1 MKRKSMSLLALLL
14 VFSML
19 LSPLSSIKADAAAS
33 ELAEESSAALSEEK
47 KEPAAEESSAASEEK
62 KEPAAK
68 ESSTASEDKKE
79 PEAAESTEA
88 EKESKAESTAAESS
102 TETGGT
108 KEAAGT
114 ASAEESSTAAK
125 ESCAAETQSA
135 AESGAE
141 PTSAADAG
149 EKNIDTAQ
157 TALLAAGGDEQP
169 VKPTAAISGVTVVKN
184 DGGTY
189 GMFPITNPTCT
200 VKGNMI
206 EISFQTGAKKTFD
219 WLYLGYQS
227 DGSKPGYFTGVKTG
241 ETCEFTIQVPLSSGN
256 SWIPVSVGRSDQGTW
271 SENYLWMSIPKV
283 LVITKQP
290 EAVSKKAG
298 ETVTLKAEA
307 DGEGVTYQW
316 QYSSDGSGWTD
327 CTGDS
332 AQAAAYSFTMEAALA
347 GQYRCMVK
355 DSAGA
360 EAVTDAVKVSA
371 ASEQEGYLANDGI
384 TAVYGS
390 DDAKKPGQAYTMFKI
405 AASKAV
411 VKGDG
416 IDVTIWVSPASS
428 GKFSYDAIYIGMKD
442 DDPKEPVVLGETD
455 ADKNL
460 QKFQFTVSSSVMGG
474 EVHFVP
480 RSASKGTWSTSSS
493 LAFQIPALDSFKK
506 PSEIT
511 ITSQP
516 ASETVIG
523 AGAEVILSV
532 EASGEAGA
540 VLSYQWQYS
549 ADGNEWTDC
558 TGDSAKT
565 PEYRFIMSED
575 LAGQYRCV
583 ITDGNGT
590 TATSSTAAVRVPSAP
605 VVTGSTVKVVKDNGA
620 EFAMF
625 KVGESTVTAEG
636 EELEITISTANT
648 SFDKIYLGFKDDASK
663 TPVIAGTKLASGG
676 WTFNFRVP
684 AADKGKVLPVSLGYP
699 EGSAKDWY
707 TNQYLWIYIPDEG
720 IEELPTETD
729 TIKAIAGGTG
739 ASYNNFAVVSSK
751 AVLKGDTVILTLYV
765 KGNTWTKLYQG
776 VQSDANKT
784 VTCTGSYDGDTDRTA
799 FTFQVPAKKQGM
811 NIPITPGNAGGWF
824 SYARD
829 LFINVPNLAGN
840 ANTTED
846 GTYDLYGSAYPVS
859 NYTSLS
865 FERGSSLTINGS
877 VATVTLITQARDYDK
892 LYIGLASD
900 ADSVKDAKAVDAVPR
915 TDIGDTYKS
924 FTFTIPAADL
934 GKEISYVVHV
944 EKSNAWSEKS
954 GSFFINGIL
963 NKTGDLP
970 DPDPEPVDPTVPSDG
985 TYKVTVDSSA
995 AMFRVV
1001 DCVLTVK
1008 NGKMSA
1014 VLTLSGTGYDYLYVG
1029 TAADAEKAD
1038 KSSWAP
1044 FVKDTGGK
1052 YTYMIPVEALDKG
1065 IAVAAHSI
1073 KNDKWYDRTLTFRS
1087 EGMEAITPAIAD
1099 GVYTIEADSS
1109 AAMFRVVGCVLTVKN
1124 GKMSAVLT
1132 LSGTGYDYLYVG
1144 TSAEAENADKSS
1156 WAPFVKDANG
1166 KYTYTIP
1173 VAALDQGISVA
1184 AHSIK
1189 NDRWYD
1195 RTLTFRS
1202 ETMKKIGDISGGGD
1216 EPVTP
1221 VDPDDGKDDGN
1232 QPDVIPDNDGK
1243 ADNESKYESDTSG
1256 STGRVDSATTLA
1268 DGVYKPDKFSWS
1280 GGTGRV
1286 RISCNK
1292 ITVKNGQAYAT
1303 LVFSSDSYQYVKANG
1318 NTYYTTKSGGTATVV
1333 IPIALNKNNKILGMT
1348 TKMSATHEIEYTIFV
1363 YLAAAANG
1371 EAAGEN
1377 SNEKLDETAPQIIG
1391 LEYQSETKLDY
1402 AEYFKIYHY
1411 DQDIVLL
1418 EIDLTKDTARDP
1430 EKLAEEKDGGQAE
1443 TVKNDGQ
1450 EKTKASAETETVT
1463 EDGEELVPSEGEIA
1477 AELYKGN
1484 VVKYLLVPEDTE
1496 IPVGLEQDMIIVRM
1510 PVDKTYAASDEIL
1523 ETMETLGILDN
1534 LAAVGCEQKDCEIDS
1549 VTERMTVKDGEKE
1562 ADVIFGGQ
1570 YDLPDYKALIKKET
1584 NLAVLPGELLPREN
1598 EEEEA
1603 DGREKAAEQNSGE
1616 ATSGAEAE
1624 ELTAEEQT
1632 ERFEELT
1639 GNLAMFNIPV
1649 IIDRSADE
1657 ETELAKY
1664 EWIKVYGVLFGCE
1677 EKADQL
1683 FEAAVEKAAQQENR

>member
-1 MKRKSMSLLALLL
+1 MKQKGMSLLALLL

-19 LSPLSSIKADAAAS
+19 LSPLSNIGADAAAS
-33 ELAEESSAALSEEK
+33 ELTEESGAALSEEMKEPAAEESSAASEEK
-47 KEPAAEESSAASEEK
+47 KEPEPEESSAASEEK

-79 PEAAESTEA
+79 PAAAERTETG
-88 EKESKAESTAAESS
+88 KESKAES
-102 TETGGT
+102 
-108 KEAAGT
+108 
-114 ASAEESSTAAK
+114 SAAAK
-125 ESCAAETQSA
+125 ESSAAETLA
-135 AESGAE
+135 ASESGAE
-141 PTSAADAG
+141 PTSVADAG
-149 EKNIDTAQ
+149 EKNNDTVQ
-157 TALLAAGGDEQP
+157 TALLAANVDEQP
-169 VKPTAAISGVTVVKN
+169 VKPTAAISGVMVLKN
-184 DGGTY
+184 DGSQY
-189 GMFPITNPTCT
+189 GMFPITNAACT
-200 VKGNMI
+200 VKGDVI

-227 DGSKPGYFTGVKTG
+227 DGSKPGYFTGVRTG
-241 ETCEFTIQVPLSSGN
+241 NTCEFTIQVPVSSGN
-256 SWIPVSVGRSDQGTW
+256 NWIPVSVGRSDQGTW

-283 LVITKQP
+283 LLITKQP

-298 ETVTLKAEA
+298 EIAVLSVEA

-332 AQAAAYSFTMEAALA
+332 AQAADYSFTMEAVLA

-360 EAVTDAVKVSA
+360 EAVTNVVKVSA

-416 IDVTIWVSPASS
+416 IEVTIWVSPASS
-428 GKFSYDAIYIGMKD
+428 GKFSYDAIYIGKKD
-442 DDPKEPVVLGETD
+442 DDPKEPVVFGETD

-460 QKFQFTVSSSVMGG
+460 QKFQFTVSSSAMGG

-493 LAFQIPALDSFKK
+493 LAFQIPAPDNFKK

-516 ASETVIG
+516 ASETVTG
-523 AGAEVILSV
+523 AGAEVILTA
-532 EASGEAGA
+532 EASGEDGTA
-540 VLSYQWQYS
+540 LSYQWQYS
-549 ADGNEWTDC
+549 ADGSQWTDC
-558 TGDSAKT
+558 IGDSAKT
-565 PEYRFIMSED
+565 AEYRFTMSED

-590 TATSSTAAVRVPSAP
+590 TATSSTAAVRMPSAP
-605 VVTGSTVKVVKDNGA
+605 VITGSTVKVVKDNGA

-625 KVGESTVTAEG
+625 KVGESTVIADG

-648 SFDKIYLGFKDDASK
+648 SFDKLYLGFKDDASK
-663 TPVIAGTKLASGG
+663 TPVTMGTKLASGG
-676 WTFNFRVP
+676 WTFTFRVL

-699 EGSAKDWY
+699 EGSVKDWY
-707 TNQYLWIYIPDEG
+707 TNLYLWIYIPDEG
-720 IEELPTETD
+720 IETLPTETD

-739 ASYNNFAVVSSK
+739 ASYNNFTVVSSK
-751 AVLKGDTVILTLYV
+751 AVLKGNTMILTLYV
-765 KGNTWTKLYQG
+765 KGNTWSKLYQG
-776 VQSDANKT
+776 VQSDTNKT
-784 VTCTGSYDGDTDRTA
+784 VTCTGSYDRDTDRTA

-811 NIPITPGNAGGWF
+811 NIPITPGNDSGWF

-829 LFINVPNLAGN
+829 LFINVPNLAGIT
-840 ANTTED
+840 NTMAD

-859 NYTSLS
+859 NYTSLC

-877 VATVTLITQARDYDK
+877 MATVTLVTQAREYDK

-900 ADSVKDAKAVDAVPR
+900 SDSVKDAKSVKAVPR

-924 FTFTIPAADL
+924 FTFTIPTADL
-934 GKEISYVVHV
+934 GKEISYVVHA
-944 EKSNAWSEKS
+944 EKSNVWSEKS
-954 GSFFINGIL
+954 GSFFINGL
-963 NKTGDLP
+963 LDKTGDLP
-970 DPDPEPVDPTVPSDG
+970 DQDPEPADPAVPSDG
-985 TYKVTVDSSA
+985 SYKVTVDSSA
-995 AMFRVV
+995 AMFRVM
-1001 DCVLTVK
+1001 DCILTVK

-1014 VLTLSGTGYDYLYVG
+1014 VLTLSGTGYDYLYLG

-1038 KSSWAP
+1038 KFSWAP
-1044 FVKDTGGK
+1044 FVKDASGK
-1052 YTYMIPVEALDKG
+1052 YTYTIPVAALDQG

-1087 EGMEAITPAIAD
+1087 E
-1099 GVYTIEADSS
+1099 
-1109 AAMFRVVGCVLTVKN
+1109 
-1124 GKMSAVLT
+1124 
-1132 LSGTGYDYLYVG
+1132 
-1144 TSAEAENADKSS
+1144 
-1156 WAPFVKDANG
+1156 
-1166 KYTYTIP
+1166 
-1173 VAALDQGISVA
+1173 
-1184 AHSIK
+1184 
-1189 NDRWYD
+1189 
-1195 RTLTFRS
+1195 
-1202 ETMKKIGDISGGGD
+1202 TMKKIGDISGGED

-1221 VDPDDGKDDGN
+1221 VDPDNGKDDGN

-1243 ADNESKYESDTSG
+1243 ADSESKYESDTSG
-1256 STGRVDSATTLA
+1256 STGRVNSATTLA

-1318 NTYYTTKSGGTATVV
+1318 NTYYATKSGGTATVV
-1333 IPIALNKNNKILGMT
+1333 IPVALNKNNKILGMT
-1348 TKMSATHEIEYTIFV
+1348 TKMSATHEIEYTIFI

-1391 LEYQSETKLDY
+1391 LEYQSEAKLDY

-1430 EKLAEEKDGGQAE
+1430 ERLTEEKDGGQ
-1443 TVKNDGQ
+1443 
-1450 EKTKASAETETVT
+1450 EKTKEPVETDIVT

-1484 VVKYLLVPEDTE
+1484 IVKYLLVPDDTE

-1523 ETMETLGILDN
+1523 EMMETLGILDN
-1534 LAAVGCEQKDCEIDS
+1534 LAAVGCEQEECGIDS
-1549 VTERMTVKDGEKE
+1549 VAERMTVKDGEEE

-1570 YDLPDYKALIKKET
+1570 YDLPDYKALIKKGT
-1584 NLAVLPGELLPREN
+1584 NLAVLPGELLPRE
-1598 EEEEA
+1598 
-1603 DGREKAAEQNSGE
+1603 K
-1616 ATSGAEAE
+1616 EAE

-1632 ERFEELT
+1632 ERFEESA
-1639 GNLAMFNIPV
+1639 GNFAMFNIPV
-1649 IIDRSADE
+1649 VIDRSVDE

-1683 FEAAVEKAAQQENR
+1683 FEAAVKKAAQQESR